1 MFMVLTFLMIVGLKK
16 QFTYPK
22 LRHQAIRIAFFISS
36 MFGICIELLQQ
47 TMGAGRSGDVI
58 DVLSNTIGCLIGI
71 VIFKWIYIW

>member
-1 MFMVLTFLMIVGLKK
+1 MFLMTVGLKK
-16 QFTYPK
+16 QFTFLK
-22 LRHQAIRIAFFISS
+22 LKHHAIRTALFISS

-47 TMGAGRSGDVI
+47 TMGAGRSGDII